1 MSSNYSLGGVGGFNS
16 GFDVNTIISQLMAM
30 EQRPIDLMSQKKSV
44 VNKQQAAFTSIQ
56 NKTRSLLTSIST
68 LTSRD
73 IVTKKTLFEQMKAT
87 SSDTKSVSAS
97 VSNSAAAQT
106 LNVEVLALP
115 TSTIATSLNP
125 IGRFDPDMTIDDLSS
140 ISDRDVKPG
149 KFTMYTTT
157 NGVTTA
163 TDIQVNLT
171 DKVDDVLTAIKNAI
185 PGATNSTVTI
195 VDGKIKIDYSHAGGP
210 DQVTFGSG
218 ADTSDFLAKTFLN
231 TAINNGSKVITA
243 SQPVSTVDRDAAV
256 TTDAANLGTTV
267 TEGSKFKINGVEF
280 SAQGKSLN
288 TLIDEIN
295 SSAAGVTANFNRGT
309 NKFEL
314 VSKNPGNAL
323 INLEDIPFDNPQPG
337 DPPSNFLAAMGLV
350 NGSGSSAS
358 QVAGTNAH
366 FKINGVEMYS
376 ASSTVDENI
385 TGITGVTLSLKKVAV
400 GTTTQITIQNDTDA
414 VINQVADIIDKYNAV
429 IDEIAKQTKIDP
441 EAKNSGDTANNGPLA
456 GNSTIKNF
464 RNQLR
469 GLFTQ
474 SVGGAL
480 ANTAYG
486 SLQMVGISSS
496 AKPIGSST
504 TETTDTTDGETTDTT
519 KSTTTDT
526 SSSTPTVDG
535 KLYLDK
541 AALRAALADDPAS
554 LKKLFMGVNLPGTT
568 TAGDDGLD
576 GTFTKIQRLI
586 SDKTYTDSSGKTG
599 FGALYNLND
608 GAKGLFASYQDS
620 ANKRIKALTDSI
632 QRATDRLALKEKTLR
647 QQYLAMDKMVGQ
659 YKQQGAALSSIQTYN

>member
-16 GFDVNTIISQLMAM
+16 GFDVNSIIAQLMTM
-30 EQRPIDLMSQKKSV
+30 EQRPIDLMAQKKAV

-73 IVTKKTLFEQMKAT
+73 IVTQKTLFEQMKAT

-106 LNVEVLALP
+106 LNVEVMALP
-115 TSTIATSLNP
+115 TSTIATSLNG
-125 IGRFDPDMTIDDLSS
+125 IGRFVEGMTIDDLSS

-149 KFTMYTTT
+149 SFTFYSTTG
-157 NGVTTA
+157 GVTTA
-163 TDIQVNLT
+163 HTVNVALT
-171 DKVDDVLTAIKNAI
+171 DTVGDIFAQMEAAAPGLDASIDPATGKVKL
-185 PGATNSTVTI
+185 
-195 VDGKIKIDYSHAGGP
+195 DYSSSSITQLTLGAGG
-210 DQVTFGSG
+210 
-218 ADTSDFLAKTFLN
+218 DTSDFLAKTFLN
-231 TAINNGSKVITA
+231 TGINNGSGVITA

-256 TTDAANLGTTV
+256 TSGSANLATTV
-267 TEGSKFKINGVEF
+267 LGGSQFTINGVTF
-280 SAQGKSLN
+280 NANGKSLN

-295 SSAAGVTANFNRGT
+295 KSNAGVTANFNRGS

-314 VSKNPGNAL
+314 VAKDPGNSL
-323 INLEDIPFDNPQPG
+323 INLQDEAG
-337 DPPSNFLAAMGLV
+337 GNFLAAMGLI
-350 NGSGSSAS
+350 NGSGSAAS

-376 ASSTVDENI
+376 ASSSVDENI
-385 TGITGVTLSLKKVAV
+385 TGITGVTLNLKKVAV

-414 VINQVADIIDKYNAV
+414 VVNQVADIIEKYNAV

-496 AKPIGSST
+496 AKALGSST
-504 TETTDTTDGETTDTT
+504 TETTDETDGETTDTT
-519 KSTTTDT
+519 KNTTKDT
-526 SSSTPTVDG
+526 SSSSTPTVDG

-541 AALRAALADDPAS
+541 AALRAALADDPES
-554 LKKLFMGVNLPGTT
+554 LKKLFMGVNLQGNNTT
-568 TAGDDGLD
+568 PGDDGLD

-586 SDKTYTDSSGKTG
+586 SDKTYTDSNGKTG

-632 QRATDRLALKEKTLR
+632 QRANDRLALKEKTLR

-659 YKQQGAALSSIQTYN
+659 YKQQGAALSSLQTYS